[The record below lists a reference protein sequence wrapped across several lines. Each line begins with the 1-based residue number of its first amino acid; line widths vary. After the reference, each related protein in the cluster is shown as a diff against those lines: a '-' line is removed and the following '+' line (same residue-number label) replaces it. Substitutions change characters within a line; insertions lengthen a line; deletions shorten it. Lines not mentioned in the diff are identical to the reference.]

1 MCRASIPK
9 AGRHR
14 HGLVYG
20 PPVVDQ
26 GAVGALSAALEAKL
40 LARLVAEW
48 EAINSTYFREVLRRP
63 VFRLSDTRAQLGQ
76 WTPRVR
82 GLEISGPLI
91 LEHPWAIVV
100 EVLKHEVAHQ
110 FVDEVM
116 RVDEPPHG
124 PTFRRVCEQLGI
136 EGHARAELPPPP
148 VNEESPENRVV
159 QRIRK
164 LLALA
169 ESPNQHEAEAAA
181 TAARKLMLRFNIE
194 VEKGASEDGTS
205 RYGYRHLGRPSGR
218 VLEHDRR
225 LALILTTYFFVDGL
239 WVPVY
244 RPLEGKRGSVLEIC
258 GLQPNLAMAEHVHTF
273 LSDTALRL
281 WSDYRRS
288 ATRASN
294 RDRQAFLA
302 GVMAGFEAKLA
313 AQSQQFQ
320 EQGLVWVPGPELGAY
335 FKRRYPRTQTVR
347 RGGASRNAAYSRGEQ
362 VGGNIVLSKPVESQ
376 GTAARPKA
384 LPSGR

>member
-1 MCRASIPK
+1 LYSAAV
-9 AGRHR
+9 AGKR
-14 HGLVYG
+14 GVE
-20 PPVVDQ
+20 
-26 GAVGALSAALEAKL
+26 ALGAALEAKL

-48 EAINSTYFREVLRRP
+48 DSINATYFREVLRRP
-63 VFRLSDTRAQLGQ
+63 VFRLSQTRTQLGQ
-76 WTPRVR
+76 WNGSMRS
-82 GLEISGPLI
+82 LEVSRPLV
-91 LEHPWAIVV
+91 LEHPWAVVV

-116 RVDEPPHG
+116 RIDEPPHG
-124 PTFRRVCEQLGI
+124 PTFQRVCDQLGI
-136 EGHARAELPPPP
+136 AGHARAELPPPP
-148 VNEESPENRVV
+148 VVEDAPENRVV

-194 VEKGASEDGTS
+194 VERETPEPAAQ
-205 RYGYRHLGRPSGR
+205 RYGFRHLGRPSGR
-218 VLEHDRR
+218 ILEHDRR

-258 GLQPNLAMAEHVHTF
+258 GLEPNLAMAEHVHTF
-273 LSDTALRL
+273 LSETALRL
-281 WSDYRRS
+281 WAEYRRS
-288 ATRASN
+288 AEHTSN

-302 GVMAGFEAKLA
+302 GVMSGFEAKLA
-313 AQSQQFQ
+313 AQNTQFQ

-347 RGGASRNAAYSRGEQ
+347 RGGASRNAAYASGQEA
-362 VGGNIVLSKPVESQ
+362 GGSIVLSKPVESQ
-376 GTAARPKA
+376 GTDARPKA
-384 LPSGR
+384 LRSGRAQ

>member
-1 MCRASIPK
+1 MPGQNTQ
-9 AGRHR
+9 AGR
-14 HGLVYG
+14 GLLRFV
-20 PPVVDQ
+20 
-26 GAVGALSAALEAKL
+26 AVSKKGQLGALSAALEAKL

-48 EAINSTYFREVLRRP
+48 DAVNSAYFREVLRRP
-63 VFRLSDTRAQLGQ
+63 VVRLSDTRSRLGQ
-76 WTPRVR
+76 WSGDDR
-82 GLEISGPLI
+82 GLEVSRPLV
-91 LEHPWAIVV
+91 LEHPWSVVV

-124 PTFRRVCEQLGI
+124 PTFQRVCAQLGI
-136 EGHARAELPPPP
+136 AGHARAELPPPP
-148 VNEESPENRVV
+148 AVEEAEEDRVV

-169 ESPNQHEAEAAA
+169 ESPNRHEAEAAA

-194 VEKGASEDGTS
+194 VEEDDPRAEHA
-205 RYGYRHLGRPSGR
+205 RYGFRHLGRPSGR
-218 VLEHDRR
+218 ILEHDRR

-258 GLQPNLAMAEHVHTF
+258 GLEPNLAMAEHVHTF
-273 LSDTALRL
+273 LSETALRL
-281 WSDYRRS
+281 WADYRRTAS
-288 ATRASN
+288 HTSN

-302 GVMAGFEAKLA
+302 GVMAGFEGKLA
-313 AQSQQFQ
+313 AQNRQFQ
-320 EQGLVWVPGPELGAY
+320 EQGLVWVPGPELAAY

-347 RGGASRNAAYSRGEQ
+347 RGGASRNAAYAQGQEA
-362 VGGNIVLSKPVESQ
+362 GGSIVLSKPVESERS
-376 GTAARPKA
+376 GGRPKA
-384 LPSGR
+384 LRSGS

>member
-1 MCRASIPK
+1 MLYSA
-9 AGRHR
+9 
-14 HGLVYG
+14 
-20 PPVVDQ
+20 VVARKR
-26 GAVGALSAALEAKL
+26 GVEALGAALEAKL
-40 LARLVAEW
+40 LARVVGEW
-48 EAINSTYFREVLRRP
+48 DSMNATYFREVLRRP
-63 VFRLSDTRAQLGQ
+63 VFRLSETRAQLGQ
-76 WTPRVR
+76 WNGSVR
-82 GLEISGPLI
+82 SLELSRPLV
-91 LEHPWAIVV
+91 LEHPWTVVV

-124 PTFRRVCEQLGI
+124 PTFQRVCAQLGI
-136 EGHARAELPPPP
+136 AGHARAELPPPP
-148 VNEESPENRVV
+148 VVEDAPENRVV

-194 VEKGASEDGTS
+194 VEREAPEPAAK
-205 RYGYRHLGRPSGR
+205 RYGFRHLGRPSGR
-218 VLEHDRR
+218 ILEHDRR

-258 GLQPNLAMAEHVHTF
+258 GLEPNLAMAEHVHTF
-273 LSDTALRL
+273 LSETALRL
-281 WSDYRRS
+281 WAEYRRT
-288 ATRASN
+288 AERTSN

-302 GVMAGFEAKLA
+302 GVMSGFEAKLA
-313 AQSQQFQ
+313 AQNSQFQ

-347 RGGASRNAAYSRGEQ
+347 RGGASRNAAYARGEEA
-362 VGGNIVLSKPVESQ
+362 GGDIVLSKPVESR
-376 GTAARPKA
+376 GTSAQPKA
-384 LPSGR
+384 LRSG